1 MNIRKLHFL
10 LLGGLLVSFAVWA
23 LTSAKKGDN
32 DERKFR
38 RMVRESKWGYRLHS
52 AENRLPGTLVRLCRI
67 ASLRQALL
75 DNSNANEQA
84 LSASGYLV
92 TAYFTVTNF
101 PSSAGSDQLRVAE
114 ALRRFRLGVH
124 VDLWGIGV
132 QSNQL
137 RIICPRKNVAL
148 IRTAIER
155 P

>member
-1 MNIRKLHFL
+1 MNTRKLQLL
-10 LLGGLLVSFAVWA
+10 LLGGLLASFAVWA
-23 LTSAKKGDN
+23 LSSAKMGDN
-32 DERKFR
+32 DERNFH
-38 RMVRESKWGYRLHS
+38 RMVRESEWGYRLYS
-52 AENRLPGTLVRLCRI
+52 VENWLPGPLVRLCRI

-75 DNSNANEQA
+75 DSSHANEQA
-84 LSASGYLV
+84 LSASGYLA

-101 PSSAGSDQLRVAE
+101 PASAASDQLRVAE
-114 ALRRFRLGVH
+114 ALRRFRLGVQ

-137 RIICPRKNVAL
+137 MIICPRKNVAL